1 MSIRVAII
9 EDEREVREELIQQ
22 VRQMPHCEL
31 DYAIGSLQEL
41 LKNNIQ
47 KDYNPDVVLVDLFLG
62 KGQPGGLS
70 ILEFYN
76 EKKKHPKIIVLSS
89 YCDELTINETEMKGA
104 NAHIKKSLTAGSH
117 PSFLENIILKVCDER
132 KPMGFLSITSESV
145 QKIENRFVSS
155 AIPSTKLSKQ
165 QTAFLKLYLEGKTQI
180 EIAKM
185 CEVSESTVNNV
196 FAVMRSK
203 KKFNVSTNAQL
214 IKKVVET
221 NISL

>member
-155 AIPSTKLSKQ
+155 VITTKLSKQ

-180 EIAKM
+180 EIAKI

-196 FAVMRSK
+196 FSVMRSK
-203 KKFNVSTNAQL
+203 KKFNVNTNAQL
-214 IKKVVET
+214 IKKVIET

>member
-155 AIPSTKLSKQ
+155 VITTKLSKQ

-180 EIAKM
+180 EIAKI

-196 FAVMRSK
+196 FSVMRSK

-214 IKKVVET
+214 IKKVIET

>member
-1 MSIRVAII
+1 MNIRVAII
-9 EDEREVREELIQQ
+9 EDEREVREELVQQ
-22 VRQMPHCEL
+22 VKQMQHCEL
-31 DYAIGSLQEL
+31 DYAIGSFQEL
-41 LKNNIQ
+41 LRNNIQ

-132 KPMGFLSITSESV
+132 KPVGFLSIVSESI
-145 QKIENRFVSS
+145 QKSDKKFESPI
-155 AIPSTKLSKQ
+155 IPITKLSKQ
-165 QTAFLKLYLEGKTQI
+165 QKAFLKLYLEGKTQI
-180 EIAKM
+180 EIAKI

-196 FAVMRSK
+196 FSVMRSK
-203 KKFNVSTNAQL
+203 KKFNVSNNAQL
-214 IKKVVET
+214 IRKVIET
-221 NISL
+221 NIVL

>member
-155 AIPSTKLSKQ
+155 VITTKLSKQ

-180 EIAKM
+180 EIAKV

-196 FAVMRSK
+196 FSVMRSK
-203 KKFNVSTNAQL
+203 KKFNVNTNAQL
-214 IKKVVET
+214 IKKVIET